1 MEKVE
6 PFQWTSAQVASEPG
20 IKKSSQGLR
29 EDATPSVESGRQSD
43 FANIR
48 GGYLE
53 QKSSI
58 DR

>member
-6 PFQWTSAQVASEPG
+6 PFQWTSAQVASDAG
-20 IKKSSQGLR
+20 IKKSAQGLPQ
-29 EDATPSVESGRQSD
+29 DAAPSVESGRQSI

-48 GGYLE
+48 GGYFE

-58 DR
+58 GR